1 MVAGL
6 GGAGVVEGGQGRGR
20 GANGTRSLEGGS
32 RRGGVGGDKKNMEGR
47 SRGGEL
53 GAAFERA
60 HTYENRGDRRMIM
73 GGLRRGG
80 GTKGAKGRWGDRAT
94 PNFSVHY
101 LVFGDYPYERSNMG
115 KS

>member
-1 MVAGL
+1 
-6 GGAGVVEGGQGRGR
+6 
-20 GANGTRSLEGGS
+20 
-32 RRGGVGGDKKNMEGR
+32 
-47 SRGGEL
+47 
-53 GAAFERA
+53 
-60 HTYENRGDRRMIM
+60 M